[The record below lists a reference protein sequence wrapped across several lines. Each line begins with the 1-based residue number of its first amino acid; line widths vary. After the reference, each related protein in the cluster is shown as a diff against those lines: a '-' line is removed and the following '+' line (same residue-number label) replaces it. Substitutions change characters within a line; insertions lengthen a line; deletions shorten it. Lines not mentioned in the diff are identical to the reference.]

1 MIKAIVAMAENR
13 VIGNAGVIPWHLP
26 EDFKFFKATTMG
38 HTILMGRKT
47 YESIGKP
54 LPGRENIV
62 LSRTMPETPGVI
74 VIRSL
79 DELKEPSDGR
89 DLFVIGG
96 EEIYRLL
103 LPRVQELY
111 VTRVHSKVDGDT
123 CFPEFMNDFDDG
135 EMVLETPDFRTWRY
149 KRIID
154 LKALSESSSL
164 LARMQ
169 PRSRLTPEMEAARQK
184 IGAINN
190 RLVLIILIGFGV
202 VNIASICILHKFF
215 AKDLANNIHL
225 GVLLFFVVLTIV
237 GLCRLSA
244 YWAYLCRKLGL
255 VCPKCHQT
263 LFYDPR
269 ITSGTLFRGKCPR
282 CSEYIGVE
290 GAEERSLFLSDWS
303 R

>member
-111 VTRVHSKVDGDT
+111 VTKVPRTIEGDT
-123 CFPEFMNDFDDG
+123 RFPEFESPFDAG
-135 EMVLETPDFRTWRY
+135 TKVLETADFSVWKY
-149 KRIID
+149 
-154 LKALSESSSL
+154 
-164 LARMQ
+164 
-169 PRSRLTPEMEAARQK
+169 
-184 IGAINN
+184 
-190 RLVLIILIGFGV
+190 
-202 VNIASICILHKFF
+202 
-215 AKDLANNIHL
+215 
-225 GVLLFFVVLTIV
+225 
-237 GLCRLSA
+237 
-244 YWAYLCRKLGL
+244 CRKA
-255 VCPKCHQT
+255 HH
-263 LFYDPR
+263 
-269 ITSGTLFRGKCPR
+269 
-282 CSEYIGVE
+282 
-290 GAEERSLFLSDWS
+290 
-303 R
+303 